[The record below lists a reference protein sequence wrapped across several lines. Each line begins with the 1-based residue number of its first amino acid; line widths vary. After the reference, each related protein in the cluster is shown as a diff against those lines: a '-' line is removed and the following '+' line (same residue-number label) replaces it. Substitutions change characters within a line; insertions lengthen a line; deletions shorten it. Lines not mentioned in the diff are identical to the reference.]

1 MLFEPHQSEIAGHDR
16 FRRIVT
22 ILLRLAVFTGLAVSI
37 ASVIE
42 EFCMA
47 TACSDAASFVF
58 FGIGMGV
65 LGCIYFC
72 FVLALLFLREKSALF
87 GWMFTAMVF
96 SGVGAEFRLL
106 WIQKYIIGSW
116 CPFCVTICCTL
127 LFSAVLL
134 FVETVR
140 GLKEA
145 EGKARIL
152 TRWLAFVTAMIVMGL
167 AVAVAGVHALT

>member
-1 MLFEPHQSEIAGHDR
+1 MLFEPSQSEIAGRDR
-16 FRRIVT
+16 LRRIVT

-65 LGCIYFC
+65 LGCIYFS
-72 FVLALLFLREKSALF
+72 FVLVLLFLREKSALS

-116 CPFCVTICCTL
+116 CPLCVTICCAL

-134 FVETVR
+134 FVETIR

-145 EGKARIL
+145 ENKVGDLI
-152 TRWLAFVTAMIVMGL
+152 RWLVFVTAMIVTGL
-167 AVAVAGVHALT
+167 AVAVAGVRALT